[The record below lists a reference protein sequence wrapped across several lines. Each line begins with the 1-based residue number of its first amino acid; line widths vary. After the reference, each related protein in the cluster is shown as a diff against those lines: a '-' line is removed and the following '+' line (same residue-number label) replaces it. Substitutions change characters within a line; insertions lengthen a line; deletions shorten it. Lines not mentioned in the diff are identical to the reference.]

1 MKTLLQALP
10 DARILAGDRDK
21 NPEIVQLSADSRL
34 TGPGGLFIAIRGQH
48 SDGHAFI
55 RDAVRRGAAAVV
67 MEEVGIPYPATG
79 TVPVMAVKDTRLAL
93 ARLADRF
100 HDHPSLRLGMIGVT
114 GTNGKTTVTYLIRNI
129 LKSAG
134 HRVGLLG
141 TVAYELDDEQLPS
154 THTTPEAHVL
164 QALLSRLAGKGAQ
177 DVVMEVSSHALAMDR
192 VEGCDFDV
200 AVFTNLTQDHL
211 DFHQSMEKYFE
222 AKQKLFSGL
231 ARPTRKS
238 RPKRA
243 VINGDDSWGRRLI
256 ESTPAPVW
264 TYGLEQEA
272 DITARDIRGGLE
284 GLSFTAVTPLG
295 SFGVKS
301 SLVGRHNV
309 YNILAAIGASIH
321 LEIPAGIIE
330 RGIEQLAFVPGRFER
345 LDTGRG
351 FSMIVDYAHTEDAM
365 ERLLRTAADL
375 TAGRVITVFGC
386 GGDRDRGKRAP
397 MGRTAARLSDVVI
410 ITSDNPRSED
420 PARIIQEVQVGVQ
433 EGSALK
439 KSKVQVITIPDRRAA
454 IERGL
459 ELARPG
465 DAVIVAGKGHEEYQ
479 IIGDRI
485 LPFDDRQVGRDWIRK
500 HRSESGGRGASRDTR
515 R

>member
-1 MKTLLQALP
+1 MRLKALLQALP
-10 DARILAGDRDK
+10 DARVLAGVRDG
-21 NPEIVQLSADSRL
+21 NPEIVQLVADSRL
-34 TGPGGLFIAIRGQH
+34 MGPGGLFIAIRGQH

-55 RDAVRRGAAAVV
+55 QDAVRRGAAAVV
-67 MEEVGIPYPATG
+67 MEEAGIPLPAEG
-79 TVPVMAVKDTRLAL
+79 TVPVVTVKDSRLAL
-93 ARLADRF
+93 ALLADRF
-100 HDHPSLRLGMIGVT
+100 HDHPSLSLSMIGVT
-114 GTNGKTTVTYLIRNI
+114 GTNGKTTVTYLIRSI
-129 LKSAG
+129 LKAAG

-141 TVAYELDDEQLPS
+141 TVAYELDDEKLPS
-154 THTTPEAHVL
+154 TRTTPEAHVL
-164 QALLSRLAGKGAQ
+164 QALLARLVKKGAQ
-177 DVVMEVSSHALAMDR
+177 DVVMEVSSHALVLDR
-192 VEGCDFDV
+192 VEGCDFDA

-211 DFHQSMEKYFE
+211 DFHQTMENYFE
-222 AKQKLFSGL
+222 SKQKLFSGL

-243 VINGDDSWGRRLI
+243 VINRDDSWGRKLI
-256 ESTPAPVW
+256 ESTKAPVW
-264 TYGLEQEA
+264 TYGLDEQA
-272 DITARDIRGGLE
+272 DITARDIRGSLE
-284 GLSFTAVTPLG
+284 GLTFTAVTPLG
-295 SFGVKS
+295 SFEVKS

-309 YNILAAIGASIH
+309 YNLLAAVGAAIH
-321 LEIPAGIIE
+321 LGIPAGLIV
-330 RGIEQLAFVPGRFER
+330 RGIEQLDFVPGRFER
-345 LDTGRG
+345 LDSGLG

-375 TAGRVITVFGC
+375 TPGRVITVFGC

-420 PARIIQEVQVGVQ
+420 PARIIHEVEVGVQ

-439 KSKVQVITIPDRRAA
+439 KSKLQVITIPDRKAA
-454 IERGL
+454 IERAL

-485 LPFDDRQVGRDWIRK
+485 LPFDDRQVGRDWIGK
-500 HRSESGGRGASRDTR
+500 HRSGTGARGA
-515 R
+515 